1 MQYCI
6 FRTDRIGDLV
16 LTLPMAE
23 AIKRSDPAARVTFCV
38 QEYTRPLLSLDP
50 NIDDMIAIGGRDLD
64 GSVRRFA
71 SLLRE
76 KRIDVA
82 VFAYPRPRLALA
94 AALARIPVR
103 IGTGYRWYSPL
114 FTRRRAEHR
123 RSGDR
128 HEMEYNLR
136 LLEETGI
143 RVPEE
148 LRPALAIDA
157 FRRSTG
163 KDILQRAGIDAGT
176 PFVALHPGSG
186 GSARDWPAERFAEL
200 AQGLLAAH
208 AVSQILVTGTPAE
221 RSLMEIVSGGDAR
234 IRILR
239 EELPLDILA
248 AVLAEVRL
256 FVSNSTGPL
265 HIAAACRVPVLGF
278 YPFGTAV
285 NARRW
290 GPRAEHATVL
300 SPFPDPACTACQRGD
315 CPAHD
320 DMRRIS
326 PSRALAAA
334 RALLGNPA
342 S

>member
-1 MQYCI
+1 MHYCI

-50 NIDDMIAIGGRDLD
+50 NIDNIIAIGGRDLD

-76 KRIDVA
+76 KQIDVA

-94 AALARIPVR
+94 AALARIPIR

-123 RSGDR
+123 RSGDK

-143 RVPEE
+143 AVPAD
-148 LRPALAIDA
+148 LHPALHIDA
-157 FRRSTG
+157 DHRAIA
-163 KDILQRAGIDAGT
+163 KDMLGRAGIDAGT
-176 PFVALHPGSG
+176 PFVVLHPGSG
-186 GSARDWPAERFAEL
+186 GSARDWPAERFAEF
-200 AQGLLAAH
+200 AQGLLAVH
-208 AVSQILVTGTPAE
+208 PTLQLLVTGTATELP
-221 RSLMEIVSGGDAR
+221 LMETVAGGDER
-234 IRILR
+234 IHLLR
-239 EELPLDILA
+239 EQLPLDILA
-248 AVLAEVRL
+248 AVLAEARL

-265 HIAAACRVPVLGF
+265 HIAAACGVPVLGF

-290 GPRAEHATVL
+290 GPRAERSAVL
-300 SPFPDPACTACQRGD
+300 SPTPDPACTPCQRGD
-315 CPAHD
+315 CPEHD
-320 DMRRIS
+320 DMRRI
-326 PSRALAAA
+326 PVAEALAAVRGLLA
-334 RALLGNPA
+334 R
-342 S
+342 SS